1 MGTKYKS
8 KSGMT
13 LETGKAAL
21 FRGVYYPAEK
31 VTDELCLQ
39 LGLTVDDEDY
49 LSTVKQGK
57 MAEIVKY
64 DVSDNVNIFY
74 VNGKAMW
81 LDKATRVGLMNST
94 RILQESGHEQTTL
107 WYGTTVYEVSCS
119 RLMEI
124 LMQVEEY
131 ALGCYNTTA
140 RHKAE
145 VTELDSVA
153 DIKSYDITEGYPTK
167 LNFKINDE

>member
-49 LSTVKQGK
+49 LNTVKQDK
-57 MAEIVKY
+57 MAKIVEY
-64 DVSDNVNIFY
+64 DVSDNVNVFY

-94 RILQESGHEQTTL
+94 RILQDSGHEQTTL
-107 WYGTTVYEVSCS
+107 WHGTTMYEVSCS
-119 RLMEI
+119 KLAEI
-124 LMQVEEY
+124 LMQIEEY

-140 RHKAE
+140 RHKVA
-145 VTELDSVA
+145 VTSLRSVQEIEA
-153 DIKSYDITEGYPTK
+153 YDFTQGYPAK
-167 LNFKINDE
+167 LSFSI

>member
-1 MGTKYKS
+1 MGVKYKS
-8 KSGMT
+8 KSGIT
-13 LETGKAAL
+13 LETGRATL
-21 FRGVYYPAEK
+21 FRGVYYPSES

-39 LGLTVDDEDY
+39 LGLTVDTDVQLE
-49 LSTVKQGK
+49 TVRQNKIS
-57 MAEIVKY
+57 EIETY
-64 DVSDNVNIFY
+64 DSSDSVNAFY
-74 VNGKAMW
+74 VNDKMVW

-94 RILQESGHEQTTL
+94 RILQENGREKASL

-119 RLMEI
+119 RLIEI

-145 VTELDSVA
+145 VTALCSVA
-153 DIKSYDITEGYPTK
+153 DIESYDITEGYPNK

>member
-13 LETGKAAL
+13 LETGRAAL

-39 LGLTVDDEDY
+39 LGLTVDDEGY
-49 LSTVKQGK
+49 LNTVKQDK
-57 MAEIVKY
+57 MAKIVEY

-107 WYGTTVYEVSCS
+107 WHGTTVYEVSCS
-119 RLMEI
+119 RLTEI
-124 LMQVEEY
+124 LMQIEEY
-131 ALGCYNTTA
+131 ALECYNTTA
-140 RHKAE
+140 RHKVA
-145 VTELDSVA
+145 VASLRSVQEIEA
-153 DIKSYDITEGYPTK
+153 YDFMQGYPAK
-167 LNFKINDE
+167 LSFSI